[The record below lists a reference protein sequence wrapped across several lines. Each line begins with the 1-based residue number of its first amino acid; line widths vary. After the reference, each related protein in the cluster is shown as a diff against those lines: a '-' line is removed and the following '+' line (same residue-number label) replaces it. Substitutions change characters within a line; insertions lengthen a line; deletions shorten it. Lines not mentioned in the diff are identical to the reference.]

1 MQKELYEQDFQ
12 EWLKQTIET
21 LKNQQFI
28 QLDLEHLIEEL
39 NDLGKSNQRALE
51 SNLLILMAHL
61 LKLRIQNDAPETMKV
76 SWLNSVSEHR
86 QRILYD
92 LAEIPS
98 LKPHIETAVAK
109 VYGNARKLAL
119 REGQRASFGV
129 RVPADAEYP
138 ETCPFTIAQLLD
150 ENFEGLTQ

>member
-12 EWLKQTIET
+12 EWLKQTIEN
-21 LKNQQFI
+21 LKDQQFI

-51 SNLLILMAHL
+51 SNLLILIAHL
-61 LKLRIQNDAPETMKV
+61 LKLRVQNNAPETMKV
-76 SWLNSVSEHR
+76 SWLNSVSEDR

-98 LKPHIETAVAK
+98 LQSHLATAIAK
-109 VYGNARKLAL
+109 VYGNARKLAI
-119 REGQRASFGV
+119 REGKRASFGV
-129 RVPADAEYP
+129 RVPADVEYP
-138 ETCPFTIAQLLD
+138 EICPFSIAQLLD
-150 ENFEGLTQ
+150 ENFEGQTE